1 MKFLAIFCNLPNLL
15 AVDFLVQLSRSIL
28 YIFKQIIHT
37 LAYISIYMQMPP
49 LQARSLRTFPQF
61 SVRIYAQSISR
72 LVQSPKFTYDL
83 SVSHLFYCHLPLLVL
98 GMIS

>member
-1 MKFLAIFCNLPNLL
+1 
-15 AVDFLVQLSRSIL
+15 
-28 YIFKQIIHT
+28 
-37 LAYISIYMQMPP
+37 MPP

-61 SVRIYAQSISR
+61 SVKIYAQSISR